1 MRLKHLI
8 MLSIKAYVFL
18 LGKTDYIIIHN
29 DYEKD
34 NPFLS

>member
-1 MRLKHLI
+1 MRLKRLI
-8 MLSIKAYVFL
+8 MLLIKAYVFL
-18 LGKTDYIIIHN
+18 LGKTDYIIHN